1 MINCPNPSCKTVN
14 SEGAKVCQVCQSAL
28 PHYYLW
34 GVGEL
39 VGTLRVGTLLNQ
51 RYLLRHDHIFLD
63 TKPGL
68 VPESLPDLPDF
79 LQPYLHLST
88 YPLHLPR
95 PYAVMKTPDED
106 YVLMLESSA
115 LAMTAR
121 ADDPTGK
128 VPSILPRLTSGWP
141 DAPPLRQLSWLWQ
154 IAQLWDACQSEG
166 VEATLLDASL
176 LRVDGSIVRL
186 LALSS
191 SLADGVSSPQELGNQ
206 QRPTLVGLARQWQPL
221 AETAHPAVRAFLER
235 LCDRLERQQLTAEQ
249 LAGHL
254 SEAITVCA
262 QDQDVSYD
270 LAVFTDQG
278 PTRKRNEDACYPAG
292 GTSKTLTSEAAKA
305 APQLL
310 IVCDGIGGHQGGDVA
325 SKLAIAT
332 IESHLRPILASSE
345 AELSAT
351 ELSATDLS
359 LAIETAICAAND
371 EISAQNDQAQ
381 RQARDRMGTTLVLAL
396 IQGADVYIAH
406 LGDSRAYR
414 ISQQNCQQVTLD
426 DDVASRQVRLGGSLY
441 REVLVQPGSGSLIQA
456 LGMGSSQS
464 LRPTVQRFVID
475 QDCLFL
481 LCSDGL
487 SDGDRVEQLWQPV
500 LHPLVATTGLAADS
514 VTKVGQHLVD
524 LANKYNGHDNVT
536 VGLLRAQVVSASER
550 IVPRE
555 LANVPAD
562 IHSTAVGSATAL
574 DEGETSRPQSNNQ
587 TSQRRPQTQL
597 MAPAGERP
605 DTRLDQPLI
614 HKSESKADRA
624 KPGGRVPWAALAL
637 LFLVAVGG
645 IFYFLLPSLRG
656 QLRSPVANNPDV
668 SAPDE
673 PSVPASEA
681 AAGAPASLDVRSYAR
696 IRQSQ
701 TSASEEPEANGSSV
715 GGGFSPLVLYL
726 APEASTSA
734 DAIAGTIPTGAI
746 VQVLK
751 KQTADDQALWIQFK
765 LCSIPSGESLSD
777 LPSETDSIGGEA
789 SPPNLPQPPLNDQ
802 PQILPPG
809 STGWITASKAAAV
822 SQQIQ
827 NLETTQQGSCQS

>member
-14 SEGAKVCQVCQSAL
+14 PEGAKVCQVCQSAL

-39 VGTLRVGTLLNQ
+39 VGTLRTGTLLNQ

-68 VPESLPDLPDF
+68 VPDSLPDLPDF

-95 PYAVMKTPDED
+95 PYAVMRTPDED
-106 YVLMLESSA
+106 YVLMLESGA
-115 LAMTAR
+115 LAMTTR

-128 VPSILPRLTSGWP
+128 VPSVLPRLTSCWP

-154 IAQLWDACQSEG
+154 VAQLWDACQVEG

-186 LALSS
+186 LALSP
-191 SLADGVSSPQELGNQ
+191 SLADGANMSPNELGNQ
-206 QRPTLVGLARQWQPL
+206 RRLTLVDLARQWQSL
-221 AETAHPAVRAFLER
+221 AETAHPAVRAFLLR
-235 LCDRLERQQLTAEQ
+235 LCDRLERQELTAEQ
-249 LAGHL
+249 LVEHL
-254 SEAITVCA
+254 SQAMSVCA
-262 QDQDVSYD
+262 QRQNVSYD

-292 GTSKTLTSEAAKA
+292 GTRQTLTSDADKA

-332 IESHLRPILASSE
+332 IESCLEPILSGSE
-345 AELSAT
+345 AER
-351 ELSATDLS
+351 SATDLS

-371 EISAQNDQAQ
+371 EISAQNDRAQ
-381 RQARDRMGTTLVLAL
+381 RQARDRMGTTLVMAL
-396 IQGADVYIAH
+396 IQKADVYIAH

-441 REVLVQPGSGSLIQA
+441 REGLVQPGSGSLIQA

-487 SDGDRVEQLWQPV
+487 SDGDRVEQFWQPV
-500 LHPLVATTGLAADS
+500 LHPLVTTTGSDADS
-514 VTKVGQHLVD
+514 LAKAGQHLVD

-555 LANVPAD
+555 FANAPAGIHPTALGSTADDDESTRWGDKQTAQGRAHTRLMVPAD
-562 IHSTAVGSATAL
+562 
-574 DEGETSRPQSNNQ
+574 
-587 TSQRRPQTQL
+587 
-597 MAPAGERP
+597 ERP
-605 DTRLDQPLI
+605 NTHLAHPLVTR
-614 HKSESKADRA
+614 KSESKADRA
-624 KPGGRVPWAALAL
+624 KPGARLPLAVLALVFLALA
-637 LFLVAVGG
+637 GG
-645 IFYFLLPSLRG
+645 IFYLLFPRLGG
-656 QLRSPVANNPDV
+656 QVQLPAANNPDELSV
-668 SAPDE
+668 PDE
-673 PSVPASEA
+673 PPVPASGA
-681 AAGAPASLDVRSYAR
+681 AAGTPASLDVGSYAR
-696 IRQSQ
+696 IRPSQ
-701 TSASEEPEANGSSV
+701 ASESQPSETNGSSA
-715 GGGFSPLVLYL
+715 GSKFSPLVLYL
-726 APEASTSA
+726 APEVSTRPE
-734 DAIAGTIPTGAI
+734 AIAGTIPPGAI
-746 VQVLK
+746 VRVLQ
-751 KQTADDQALWIQFK
+751 KQTADDQTQWIQLK
-765 LCSIPSGESLSD
+765 LCSIPAGESLSD
-777 LPSETDSIGGEA
+777 VPSETDSVSGETSA
-789 SPPNLPQPPLNDQ
+789 PNLSQSGRS
-802 PQILPPG
+802 QILPPG
-809 STGWITASKAAAV
+809 NTGWITASDAAGVA
-822 SQQIQ
+822 QQVQ
-827 NLETTQQGSCQS
+827 NLEPTQQGSCQS